1 MKKRI
6 WGILLASTLTAVLLS
21 ACGGGAPKD
30 AASPA
35 GNGGAHYG
43 GVMESPSLWANS
55 APSAEPEA
63 PADFDAAGNFSP
75 EESQEL
81 SGGAVLQNSKMIRT
95 ASLEMETTAFDAAL
109 NDLDRLTEEMGGYFE
124 NTTIRTGGSG
134 YRWADYTVRIPAERF
149 DVFLEQA
156 GELCHL
162 TWRTTGQEN
171 ITEIYYDTA
180 GRLKTQQIKL
190 ERLQDLLSRAELME
204 DIITIENAISETEYQ
219 IDSLSGTLRHYD
231 ALVGYATININLQ
244 EVYRLS
250 DVEEV
255 PDSFS
260 ARVASALSAGWRG
273 FVSGMENLAVGLA
286 YLWIWIILLLIV
298 LAVVVLILHRR
309 KRRPSAE
316 NKVDNKSQGT

>member
-6 WGILLASTLTAVLLS
+6 WGILLASALTAALLS
-21 ACGGGAPKD
+21 ACGAGAPKD
-30 AASPA
+30 AASAA
-35 GNGGAHYG
+35 GNGSAHYG
-43 GVMESPSLWANS
+43 SAESPSLWANS
-55 APSAEPEA
+55 APSAEPET
-63 PADFDAAGNFSP
+63 PADYDAPMEFAP
-75 EESQEL
+75 EESGEV
-81 SGGAVLQNSKMIRT
+81 SGSSAAQSSKMIRT

-109 NDLDRLTEEMGGYFE
+109 EDLDRLTEEMDGYFE

-171 ITEIYYDTA
+171 ITEVYYDTA

-231 ALVGYATININLQ
+231 ALVGYATISISLQ

-255 PDSFS
+255 PDSFP
-260 ARVASALSAGWRG
+260 ARMASAFSAGWRG

-286 YLWIWIILLLIV
+286 YIWIWVLLLLIV
-298 LAVVVLILHRR
+298 LIVTVLILLGR
-309 KRRPSAE
+309 KRRPPAG
-316 NKVDNKSQGT
+316 KTGDDKSQKS